1 MNIDYDYYRR
11 FYYVAKYR
19 NLSLVAK
26 LLNTNQPNLSKLMN
40 KLEEQMGCKLMIRTN
55 KGIKLTEEG
64 ERLYNHVAIAY
75 NELRAAEA
83 ELSSE
88 NDM

>member
-40 KLEEQMGCKLMIRTN
+40 KLEEQMGCK
-55 KGIKLTEEG
+55 
-64 ERLYNHVAIAY
+64 
-75 NELRAAEA
+75 
-83 ELSSE
+83 
-88 NDM
+88 